1 MRRFLSFRPN
11 PVATPLLA
19 VSLLPL
25 FSVAASAQTKPS
37 TQVPVVKR
45 TQSQALVQQ
54 LLREGKIMRA
64 RDVKRG
70 MTGYGLSVFQGTTIE
85 KFPIKIIGVLE
96 SVNGGGD
103 FVLFRVTGGTVIK
116 RQSSIVAGMSGSPV
130 YINGKL
136 LGAISIGF
144 GFPKEAIG
152 GITPIS
158 DMITAALPDPSRTR
172 IVAPSGATKAAS
184 GAAKTAAAG
193 HSNGAQSSTRS
204 GVAPT
209 QHVNLEAQEWR
220 PREALQVAGRN
231 IERVV
236 VSRDR
241 TRLALSG
248 ERSSATMT
256 MHPATM
262 LLQVSGVSADSL
274 PRLQRVL
281 APYGLEPIM
290 GGGRSSGGS
299 FGGMSGGMGA
309 QVFNMSSKKTGV
321 KAAFIPGG
329 ALGAQMVSGDMDM
342 TGVGT
347 ITYRIGNRVLAFGHP
362 MLGLGNIS
370 LPMTSAYIHDIFPSY
385 QSSFKLA
392 SPIQTMGAI
401 QQDTNFAIGGTV
413 GAKADT
419 VPMTVMIRNPQR
431 QILRTYHV
439 QIMKDPV
446 LTPTL
451 IQSVAAEMI
460 DTTLGKD
467 SDKMV
472 SISLRMKLRDQPDVV
487 RRNLL
492 YAPSDIVAS
501 SLNDLNEA
509 LLVTQT
515 NSFARG
521 AIQGVNV
528 EVNVQATRKTAT
540 IKNVFADRNK
550 VKAGQTVRISVEL
563 APTTDPDKT
572 ITKTFAFTVPA
583 DAPTGVL
590 RIAVGASGDYW
601 ALATRVGNAPPDP
614 ENLRELLTA
623 YSRIG
628 AQNELMVQASTPRAF
643 LLVDRTKVPNPPGSW
658 SRLLRQSSSSSVA
671 AYNETQTQ
679 TVTVDYSLSGNQFL
693 AIPVESIKR
702 SDQNSPDA
710 SGAAV
715 PNATDSPAGV
725 APSVSSSSATIA
737 STSGDIDSAAIG
749 ALHSLPSKAFGGQS
763 SAPAS
768 GFRAF
773 ENALQRGLGH
783 SGFAGKFSPIEY
795 SIGGAQPFSAQ
806 PLQAP
811 ANPNAPQPQNPIAP
825 SAGSIV
831 KPTPSVPGPPS
842 ATPIPIPTPTPTPS
856 PTPPIDN
863 GTNLGRP
870 ALRWV
875 QNSAQEFTHG
885 DFSGAQV
892 TSDGAIQLSPRV
904 RQLATTAEPFA
915 WSVAGDK
922 AGNTF
927 IGTGNN
933 ARIYKIDARGNKTVI
948 YNGKEVA
955 VTAMTTDDVG
965 NLYAGVS
972 PGGRVL
978 KFAPN
983 SSAPTTIFQSSD
995 TFIWALK
1002 FDDRD
1007 RLMIGT
1013 GGEKGRLYR
1022 VPFASTDVAAY
1033 VSLVRGVINDEKS
1046 RRDEKTRHFGSGANY
1061 VIGEHPITLLATV
1074 PQNHIRAIATR
1085 GNDIFIGTSD
1095 DGVLYRVDGST
1106 GKTTALYEVTPSGG
1120 SGDLAQLA
1128 AAIPDASGATS
1139 GNASIASATG
1149 VVAPASVASIS
1160 SSGSEILAV
1169 AALPDGV
1176 YFGTSSNG
1184 SLYRWTESG
1193 VSVVYPT
1200 PQSSIY
1206 ALQVAPD
1213 GSLLAGTGEKG
1224 IVYQFRI
1231 GANPNNTTG
1240 ARLLEPT
1247 QTQALSMAIAPGGDL
1262 LIGTGNNAAV
1272 YRASLSSIANGTYTS
1287 NVFDAKNIVQWGN
1300 LRTIGSGVSLQ
1311 TRSGNTLDPDAT
1323 WSNWQNANRNDL
1335 GELRVA
1341 SPSARYLQYRATLN
1355 VSDAARKPQLSRI
1368 EVAYRAKNSAP
1379 QVAWTA
1385 PAGGEFWRA
1394 SKKLTWVSQDADNDR
1409 LRYTLSV
1416 SGDDG
1421 TTWKAIDSKELTTTS
1436 FDLDTTKYSDG
1447 NYRLKVEASDVSS
1460 NPDDPQTDSQVSTPF
1475 TIDNTAPK
1483 LVANAPTST
1492 GTTASRLVATATD
1505 ATSPISGAEW
1515 RFVGAN
1521 TPKATPTAS
1530 SSTGTPAKAPAGSA
1544 GKGNLGTGAT
1554 PKTSTTAS
1562 PASITLVPAKPGTT
1576 VATSNAS
1583 DEWHAMAAADGIFDS
1598 RREDVVANIEKS
1610 DLDAA
1615 RTKFGVELQIE
1626 IRARDAAGNGATMK
1640 IALPFG

>member
-1 MRRFLSFRPN
+1 MRRFLSVRPN
-11 PVATPLLA
+11 PVTTPLLA
-19 VSLLPL
+19 ASLLPL
-25 FSVAASAQTKPS
+25 LSAAASAQTKPA
-37 TQVPVVKR
+37 TQVPVLKR

-85 KFPIKIIGVLE
+85 KFPIRVIGVLE

-152 GITPIS
+152 GITPIA

-172 IVAPSGATKAAS
+172 SVAASGATKAAS
-184 GAAKTAAAG
+184 GAAKAAAAG
-193 HSNGAQSSTRS
+193 HSNSAQSSTRS
-204 GVAPT
+204 SVAPT
-209 QHVNLEAQEWR
+209 QHINLEEQIWR

-299 FGGMSGGMGA
+299 FGGGLSGGMGA

-362 MLGLGNIS
+362 MLGLGATS

-392 SPIQTMGAI
+392 SPIQTLGAI

-419 VPMTVMIRNPQR
+419 VPMTVLIRNPQR
-431 QILRTYHV
+431 QILKTYHV

-451 IQSVAAEMI
+451 IQSTAAEMI

-472 SISLRMKLRDQPDVV
+472 SISLRMKLRDQPDIV

-492 YAPSDIVAS
+492 YAPGDIVSS

-563 APTTDPDKT
+563 APTTSPDKT

-679 TVTVDYSLSGNQFL
+679 TATVDYSLSGNQFL

-715 PNATDSPAGV
+715 PNTTDSSSSS

-737 STSGDIDSAAIG
+737 STSGDIDSAAVG
-749 ALHSLPSKAFGGQS
+749 GLHSLPSKAFGGQS

-825 SAGSIV
+825 SAGSLV
-831 KPTPSVPGPPS
+831 KPTPSVPAPPS
-842 ATPIPIPTPTPTPS
+842 ATPTPIPTPTLS
-856 PTPPIDN
+856 PTPPTDN

-875 QNSAQEFTHG
+875 QNSAQEFTQG

-922 AGNTF
+922 VGNTF
-927 IGTGNN
+927 VGTGNN
-933 ARIYKIDARGNKTVI
+933 ARIYKIDARGDKTVI

-955 VTAMTTDDVG
+955 VTAMTTDDAG

-972 PGGRVL
+972 PSGRVL
-978 KFAPN
+978 RFAP
-983 SSAPTTIFQSSD
+983 SGGAPTTIFSSGD
-995 TFIWALK
+995 TFVWALK
-1002 FDDRD
+1002 FDDQG
-1007 RLMIGT
+1007 RLLIGT
-1013 GGEKGRLYR
+1013 GGEKGKLFRLSNAATQEAVPYYVNGR
-1022 VPFASTDVAAY
+1022 MAIYGKMPGNFSLVQRPFAS
-1033 VSLVRGVINDEKS
+1033 
-1046 RRDEKTRHFGSGANY
+1046 
-1061 VIGEHPITLLATV
+1061 V

-1128 AAIPDASGATS
+1128 AAIPGASGAAA
-1139 GNASIASATG
+1139 GNAAIASAASAI
-1149 VVAPASVASIS
+1149 APASVASLS
-1160 SSGSEILAV
+1160 SGGSEILAV

-1206 ALQVAPD
+1206 SLQVAPD

-1231 GANPNNTTG
+1231 GANPNDTTG

-1262 LIGTGNNAAV
+1262 LVGTGNNAAV
-1272 YRASLSSIANGTYTS
+1272 YRASLSNITNGIYTS

-1335 GELRVA
+1335 DELRVA

-1379 QVAWTA
+1379 QVAWTL
-1385 PAGGEFWRA
+1385 PAGGEFWRVT
-1394 SKKLTWVSQDADNDR
+1394 KKLTWVAQDADNDR
-1409 LRYTLSV
+1409 LRYTLSI
-1416 SGDDG
+1416 SSDDG
-1421 TTWKAIDSKELTTTS
+1421 TTWKAIDSKELTATS
-1436 FDLDTTKYSDG
+1436 FDFDTTKYSDG

-1475 TIDNTAPK
+1475 TIDNTSPK
-1483 LVANAPTST
+1483 LVASTKASTDAPSP
-1492 GTTASRLVATATD
+1492 SRLSATATD

-1515 RFVGAN
+1515 RFIGAN
-1521 TPKATPTAS
+1521 TPKAPPAATPNAA
-1530 SSTGTPAKAPAGSA
+1530 SSTGTATKAPTGSA

-1554 PKTSTTAS
+1554 PKTGTTAS
-1562 PASITLVPAKPGTT
+1562 PASITLVPARADTT
-1576 VATSNAS
+1576 TATSGAS

-1598 RREDVVANIEKS
+1598 RREDLVANIEKS

-1615 RTKFGVELQIE
+1615 RTRFGVELQIE
-1626 IRARDAAGNGATMK
+1626 IRARDAAGNSATTK